1 MCCVNMKPT
10 SLLLILATI
19 FFSSTAAPAPSKE
32 LIAAKLTALG
42 LGSLGAGLGLGGLG
56 LGLAASSRPVVA
68 VPVLPIAAAPLIPV
82 RVRAAG

>member
-1 MCCVNMKPT
+1 MKPT

-19 FFSSTAAPAPSKE
+19 FFSTTAAPAPSKE

-42 LGSLGAGLGLGGLG
+42 LGSLGAGLGLGLG
-56 LGLAASSRPVVA
+56 ASSRPVVP
-68 VPVLPIAAAPLIPV
+68 VPLLPIATAPLIPV

>member
-1 MCCVNMKPT
+1 MKPT
-10 SLLLILATI
+10 SLLLILATL

-56 LGLAASSRPVVA
+56 LGLAASSRPVVT
-68 VPVLPIAAAPLIPV
+68 VLPIATAPLICTSPC
-82 RVRAAG
+82 

>member
-1 MCCVNMKPT
+1 MKPT
-10 SLLLILATI
+10 SLLLILATL

-56 LGLAASSRPVVA
+56 LGLAASSRPVVP
-68 VPVLPIAAAPLIPV
+68 VPLLPIAPATLIPV
-82 RVRAAG
+82 RGTVAG

>member
-1 MCCVNMKPT
+1 MKPT
-10 SLLLILATI
+10 SLLLILATL
-19 FFSSTAAPAPSKE
+19 FSSTAAPAPSKE

-82 RVRAAG
+82 RVRVAG